1 MAGATE
7 SGVLVVRSRL
17 VDTNVTYLLVVA
29 ALAIALMAM
38 AAMGGTIAALGGT
51 IATLVAVAILMS
63 VAILVSIAIL
73 VSVAAATVAV
83 VAISVAV
90 TAMAVGAIAASDIVG
105 AVANVNL
112 VSVLIY
118 IDGLGCLN
126 LGSVPSLLLP
136 VITDSLRVS
145 LSVAAVGA
153 AIVVIQLLV
162 VAVDGAGLTVSLTI
176 PGFVEGLLAVSFVVV
191 VSLNEVLLVVV
202 AVVRADT
209 LVSSVTGFIVDT
221 VKLTNSTSSGVG
233 IVAVCLST
241 VLDILIAAMVS
252 VQVVLVELMIAD
264 GASEV
269 VGVTILA
276 IMSMVA
282 EGETSVMVA
291 SAWVV
296 LEVRLGVG
304 VDTMVGWCVIL
315 LAVISL
321 MNLLRDVRNI
331 ETIEVVATIIVF
343 LFISFLF
350 LVTLGFLGGNSDG
363 DLAVCADLGGGCL
376 IVALLVFTL
385 VRVVVLSPPVIIGMN
400 GSLVLLVIVRVGLD

>member
-1 MAGATE
+1 MAGATV

-38 AAMGGTIAALGGT
+38 AAMGGTIAALGGA

-63 VAILVSIAIL
+63 VAIL

-126 LGSVPSLLLP
+126 RGSVPSLLLP

-145 LSVAAVGA
+145 LSIAGVGA

-162 VAVDGAGLTVSLTI
+162 VAVDRAGLTVSLTI

-209 LVSSVTGFIVDT
+209 LVSSVT
-221 VKLTNSTSSGVG
+221 
-233 IVAVCLST
+233 
-241 VLDILIAAMVS
+241 
-252 VQVVLVELMIAD
+252 
-264 GASEV
+264 
-269 VGVTILA
+269 
-276 IMSMVA
+276 
-282 EGETSVMVA
+282 
-291 SAWVV
+291 
-296 LEVRLGVG
+296 
-304 VDTMVGWCVIL
+304 
-315 LAVISL
+315 
-321 MNLLRDVRNI
+321 
-331 ETIEVVATIIVF
+331 
-343 LFISFLF
+343 
-350 LVTLGFLGGNSDG
+350 
-363 DLAVCADLGGGCL
+363 
-376 IVALLVFTL
+376 
-385 VRVVVLSPPVIIGMN
+385 
-400 GSLVLLVIVRVGLD
+400 